1 MEPASGEP
9 SVERTIAAGLPN
21 SRAREASPAPSTLSA
36 GSPAA
41 LRCPASASRQAPSA
55 VPRPDAE
62 TGSDSTRKSNG
73 RSAVARWIRQASA
86 AGPVASSGS
95 SSASSG
101 TPPSVVPFATAYA
114 ASAPARC
121 TTPASG
127 AAGVSNAATAAA
139 DSSALDRSAT
149 GSSNSTPR
157 ERSSVR
163 TGSAAASGTESAE
176 RSRPIRRA
184 PSSASRRAAASATGV
199 VPPVT
204 RYPARARTT
213 ERVGGTA
220 SSGAGSGRSTSFPVC
235 RACAMTANA
244 SRAAANGWTVT
255 GSGPK
260 PPSSKP
266 RTTSSNSSAS
276 SSGRA
281 WKVWSRST
289 ANSARFAFRP
299 PRPIGLSSWM
309 SRLPSSTNRPPGA
322 SSPRPSRSA
331 SPVRELSTT
340 STPRPPVAA
349 ATSAA
354 KSVERES
361 VTSSTPSSSRRKLRF
376 AGVPAV
382 ANTRAPQR
390 RATASAARPTPPLAE
405 WTSTVSPARSRARWP
420 NPYTAVRKATG
431 TAAACSSSSAD
442 GLGATRCSSVVV

>member
-1 MEPASGEP
+1 M
-9 SVERTIAAGLPN
+9 
-21 SRAREASPAPSTLSA
+21 STA
-36 GSPAA
+36 
-41 LRCPASASRQAPSA
+41 
-55 VPRPDAE
+55 
-62 TGSDSTRKSNG
+62 
-73 RSAVARWIRQASA
+73 
-86 AGPVASSGS
+86 
-95 SSASSG
+95 
-101 TPPSVVPFATAYA
+101 ATAA
-114 ASAPARC
+114 ASAPA
-121 TTPASG
+121 S
-127 AAGVSNAATAAA
+127 
-139 DSSALDRSAT
+139 DRSAS
-149 GSSNSTPR
+149 GSTSSTPR
-157 ERSSVR
+157 ARSSASA
-163 TGSAAASGTESAE
+163 GSAAASATEPAE
-176 RSRPIRRA
+176 PSRAIRRA
-184 PSSASRRAAASATGV
+184 PRSASRRAAASATGV

-220 SSGAGSGRSTSFPVC
+220 SSGAGSGRSTSLPVC
-235 RACAMTANA
+235 RACAMVANA
-244 SRAAANGWTVT
+244 SRAPANGWTVT

-260 PPSSKP
+260 PPSSNP

-276 SSGRA
+276 SSGWA

-322 SSPRPSRSA
+322 STARPRRSA
-331 SPVRELSTT
+331 SPVSELSTT

-361 VTSSTPSSSRRKLRF
+361 ITSSTPPSSRRNRRL

-382 ANTRAPQR
+382 ANTRAPHR

-405 WTSTVSPARSRARWP
+405 WISTVSPARSRARWP
-420 NPYTAVRKATG
+420 RPYTAVRKATG

-442 GLGATRCSSVVV
+442 GRGATRCSSVVV